1 MTIPR
6 ISKAQLD
13 DANSATLVKQYQ
25 IKAFTMSD
33 IGSSD
38 KVLALTSLN
47 RSSILKKASID
58 KRFSTAHAEKYDAI
72 VNVQFES
79 GVEAIPVK
87 IGNNTNVYDMPL
99 VQEELVYLLEQI
111 VSDDALS
118 KAKLQLTSGVRIN
131 DNNGWNSTGYVMTI
145 KMLKG
150 SMDDLEN
157 VLDKLKDKTNIINT
171 DGFFDYSLNNKKAVI
186 IVYPRQIISD

>member
-25 IKAFTMSD
+25 IKASTMSA
-33 IGSSD
+33 IGLSD

-111 VSDDALS
+111 VSDNALS

-131 DNNGWNSTGYVMTI
+131 DN
-145 KMLKG
+145 KG
-150 SMDDLEN
+150 
-157 VLDKLKDKTNIINT
+157 
-171 DGFFDYSLNNKKAVI
+171 
-186 IVYPRQIISD
+186 